1 MAVTVAAHVVV
12 AAWLAMLAALIGSR
26 SACMPCK
33 TLAVV
38 AKQPMQG
45 CQSSQIAAGT
55 LCLQHQV
62 PVREVALL
70 ARYALFSQKDGAC

>member
-1 MAVTVAAHVVV
+1 MVV

-45 CQSSQIAAGT
+45 CQSSQIAARN

-62 PVREVALL
+62 TVREVREVALL
-70 ARYALFSQKDGAC
+70 DRYALFSQKDGAC